1 MASHHPDRSSR
12 AMSAVLSGAQRRV
25 LELHRAGGSG
35 GCVQLQCVQDFDG
48 DVAVVQAR
56 IVTLVV
62 DAQTPTVHR
71 LTPAAVP
78 AEVDRAV
85 AAIAYDQLQ
94 RIRAD
99 YCGENGSALQV
110 DVVLIGLSECR
121 LLLAAPRWFAD
132 LDSLRAIAR
141 AIAGRPVPD
150 QPAPTYA
157 DVIDLQSELL
167 ADSDAKAE
175 HAYWRD
181 ALRNATSA
189 TVDPQAG
196 ALRES
201 IQLPLDESASA
212 TLPSVDDA
220 ALLACWLQLLE
231 TRFGEAETVACTLTP
246 RDVDGLADVV
256 GPLAIVVPVTF
267 GGGGA
272 TLARRQ
278 RDVAERLARAGELC
292 LYFSN
297 DVETQQDARAWRYGF
312 ASFTLAGSELALLDD
327 GEPHALRLDVVRH
340 ATRTVLRIVFDSAQ
354 HDRAEIEWLGRQY
367 TTLIMSAVRATD
379 RSLGEFDLGDDLQR
393 AFVSDAGRGPLLS
406 IAETNFVARFA
417 SVVART
423 PEALALQADTL
434 RCSYVELDRWT
445 NRIAR
450 LLIDEGIQPGGRIGI
465 CLPRS
470 ARQVASMLG
479 VLKAGCTCVP
489 IDPAYPASRIARIV
503 AQAQLSLIVTATA
516 YRDRIGDSE
525 EEIPL
530 IDWERDADHIESLDA
545 DSLSIDI
552 HPEQIAYAIFTSGST
567 GEPKGVQVSHRAL
580 TNYVAAI
587 DERLQ
592 FSRIGSI
599 AALSTVAADLGYT
612 ALFGGLGNG
621 SCLRV
626 LDESLSLDAAALA
639 DELAAVPVD
648 CLKIVPSHLAALLSV
663 DAPQRVL
670 PRDCIVLGGE
680 ALPLDLVVR
689 LRALSPS
696 LRVVNHYGPT
706 ETTIGI
712 TCNAHIGPR
721 ARKFGVALGPPLAND
736 RAYVLDARLGPC
748 AIGVEGELCLAGD
761 SVSTGYLGRPADT
774 AAKFLPD
781 PYASKPGERMY
792 ASGDRAAFDGVG
804 ALFFRGRVDHQ
815 VKLRGH
821 RVELGE
827 IEAAARASTHVR
839 ECAVLVSEQAGSA
852 RLIAYAVGDESSESM
867 VRNHLA
873 AQLPEHMQPAA
884 WVWLERLPLTANGK
898 LDRGALP
905 APGQG
910 ARVSS
915 EASNPIEAIL
925 LQLCRE
931 LLGSTRVGVDDNF
944 FAVGADS
951 IIAIQL
957 VARARQ
963 LGLFFRPKQVFEQQT
978 IARLATVV
986 ERRTVDDTDQGL
998 IVGDA
1003 PLTAIQAR
1011 YFASVTVD
1019 RHHYNQACLY
1029 DLPPGATFE
1038 ALQRAASRLLQHH
1051 DGLRT
1056 IFLRDEE
1063 GRWKQNFCA
1072 WSPALASLCCEQ
1084 VTIPAGHEREDALC
1098 RVIERVQASFVLDSA
1113 PLLRL
1118 VRISD
1123 GTDAPALLLAVAHHL
1138 IVDSYSWRL
1147 IEEDL
1152 HTLLAHPDA
1161 ALPLKTCPVKAW
1173 SERAQQALKSGAWQ
1187 GEIEHWSDTE
1197 FAIPSLP
1204 LLPGDDLVGDA
1215 VSRRLIL
1222 PDHVGAALAGGVHG
1236 AFNTNTQDF
1245 LLAALLAA
1253 CAEWNGSDTLG
1264 VMLESHG
1271 RDADDVDCGRTVGW
1285 FTTMYPVLLRATR
1298 NARGDIDPVGL
1309 VTAVKEQLRAVP
1321 GQGSGYAALRYLG
1334 AQGAGGRVG
1343 EPSLCFNYLGRF
1355 GAAADTAQL
1364 HAASAMHLAQH
1375 ATRSVVQP
1383 RLFAIEVLAMQ
1394 HGDQLVVSIVYNPE
1408 RIADASVEKICLRL
1422 QAELA
1427 RLIAACSESDG
1438 GLTPSDVPD
1447 LNLQQD
1453 DLDALLAELS
1463 DVV

>member
-1 MASHHPDRSSR
+1 MATHDPDRSQT
-12 AMSAVLSGAQRRV
+12 MFAVLSGAQRRV
-25 LELHRAGGSG
+25 LELHRAGGAG
-35 GCVQLQCVQDFDG
+35 GCVQLQCVQGFDG

-56 IVTLVV
+56 IVALVV
-62 DAQTPTVHR
+62 DAQAPTVHR
-71 LTPAAVP
+71 LTPAVAP
-78 AEVDRAV
+78 ADVDRAV
-85 AAIAYDQLQ
+85 AAIAHEQLQ
-94 RIRAD
+94 RIHGDYRAES
-99 YCGENGSALQV
+99 GGALQV
-110 DVVLIGLSECR
+110 DIVLTGPTEFR

-132 LDSLRAIAR
+132 LDSLRTVAR
-141 AIAGRPVPD
+141 AVSGHPVPD
-150 QPAPTYA
+150 EPASTYA

-167 ADSDAKAE
+167 ADSDAEAE

-181 ALRNATSA
+181 ALRNATSV
-189 TVDPQAG
+189 TVDAQAG
-196 ALRES
+196 TLHES
-201 IQLPLDESASA
+201 IELLLDGSAST
-212 TLPSVDDA
+212 TLASVDDA
-220 ALLACWLQLLE
+220 ALLACWLQLLD
-231 TRFGEAETVACTLTP
+231 TRFGEVATVACTLTP

-256 GPLAIVVPVTF
+256 GPLAIVAPVTF
-267 GGGGA
+267 GSGGA

-278 RDVAERLARAGELC
+278 RDVAERLARAGEFC
-292 LYFSN
+292 LYFPN
-297 DVETQQDARAWRYGF
+297 DTGTQQCVRAWRYGF
-312 ASFTLAGSELALLDD
+312 ASFTVADSECAVLDD
-327 GEPHALRLDVVRH
+327 GEPHTLRLDVVRH
-340 ATRTVLRIVFDSAQ
+340 ATRVVLRIVFDTAQ
-354 HDRAEIEWLGRQY
+354 HDRTEIKWLGRQY
-367 TTLIMSAVRATD
+367 TTLLASALRAAD
-379 RSLGEFDLGDDLQR
+379 RGLDEFDLGDDLQR
-393 AFVSDAGRGPLLS
+393 AFVTEAGRGPLLS
-406 IAETNFVARFA
+406 IAEPNFVARFA

-423 PEALALQADTL
+423 PEALALHADTL
-434 RCSYVELDRWT
+434 QCSYVELDRWT

-450 LLIDEGIQPGGRIGI
+450 LLLDEGMQPGQRIGI

-489 IDPAYPASRIARIV
+489 IDPAYPAPRIARIV
-503 AQAQLSLIVTATA
+503 AQAEVALIFTATA
-516 YRDRIGDSE
+516 YLDRVSDSE
-525 EEIPL
+525 TEIPL
-530 IDWERDADHIESLDA
+530 IDWERDAEHIESLDA
-545 DSLSIDI
+545 DPLSTAI
-552 HPEQIAYAIFTSGST
+552 HPEQIAYTIFTSGST

-587 DERLQ
+587 DERLE
-592 FSRIGSI
+592 FACIGSI

-680 ALPLDLVVR
+680 ALPWDLVMR

-696 LRVVNHYGPT
+696 LRVVNHYGPS

-712 TCNAHIGPR
+712 TCNARIGPR
-721 ARKFGVALGPPLAND
+721 AHAFGVALGPPLANN
-736 RAYVLDARLGPC
+736 RTYVLDARLRPC
-748 AIGVEGELCLAGD
+748 AVGVEGELCLAGD
-761 SVSTGYLGRPADT
+761 SVATGYLGRSADT

-781 PYASKPGERMY
+781 PYASTPGARMY
-792 ASGDRAAFDGVG
+792 ASGDRAAFDGAG
-804 ALFFRGRVDHQ
+804 ALSFRGRVDHQ

-852 RLIAYAVGDESSESM
+852 QLIAYAVGDESCESI
-867 VRNHLA
+867 VRDHLA

-884 WVWLERLPLTANGK
+884 WVWLERLPITANGK
-898 LDRGALP
+898 LDHGALL
-905 APGQG
+905 APGRG
-910 ARVSS
+910 VRVSS
-915 EASNPIEAIL
+915 EATNPIEAAL

-931 LLGSTRVGVDDNF
+931 LLGNTRVGVDDNF

-951 IIAIQL
+951 IVAIQL

-986 ERRTVDDTDQGL
+986 ERRTADGTDQGSV
-998 IVGDA
+998 VGDA

-1011 YFASVTVD
+1011 YFASVPVD

-1029 DLPPGATFE
+1029 DLPQEATFE

-1063 GRWKQNFCA
+1063 GRWKQSFGA
-1072 WSPALASLCCEQ
+1072 WSPALTSLCCEQ
-1084 VTIPAGHEREDALC
+1084 VTIAAGPEREGALC
-1098 RVIERVQASFVLDSA
+1098 QVIERVQASFVLDNA

-1118 VRISD
+1118 VRIDD
-1123 GTDAPALLLAVAHHL
+1123 GTNASALLLAVAHHL
-1138 IVDSYSWRL
+1138 VVDSYSWRL

-1152 HTLLAHPDA
+1152 HTLLAHPDE
-1161 ALPLKTCPVKAW
+1161 ALPLKTCSVKAW

-1187 GEIEHWSDTE
+1187 GETEHWTDTE
-1197 FAIPSLP
+1197 RAIASLP
-1204 LLPGDDLVGDA
+1204 LLPGDDRVGDA
-1215 VSRRLIL
+1215 VSRRLVL
-1222 PDHVGAALAGGVHG
+1222 PDELGAALAGSVHG

-1245 LLAALLAA
+1245 LLAALLSA
-1253 CAEWNGSDTLG
+1253 CADWTGSDTLD
-1264 VMLESHG
+1264 VMLEGHG

-1285 FTTMYPVLLRATR
+1285 FTTMYPVSLRATR
-1298 NARGDIDPVGL
+1298 NARGDIDPIGL

-1321 GQGSGYAALRYLG
+1321 GQGSGYSALRYLA
-1334 AQGAGGRVG
+1334 AQGGGGRAE

-1355 GAAADTAQL
+1355 GTAADTVQL

-1394 HGDQLVVSIVYNPE
+1394 YGDQLVVNIVYNPE
-1408 RIADASVEKICLRL
+1408 RIADASVEQLCLRL
-1422 QAELA
+1422 QVELA
-1427 RLIAACSESDG
+1427 RLIAACGASDG

-1447 LNLQQD
+1447 LYLQQD